1 MEFYHSNRNM
11 TKTGFACYISGLCPL
26 PCIIHTCYLPQ
37 KAQVSV
43 AFTSLTMQVCDLA
56 LEEEDQCAGDAGG
69 IEAEVE
75 GTALIIRLTSEEM
88 A

>member
-1 MEFYHSNRNM
+1 M
-11 TKTGFACYISGLCPL
+11 
-26 PCIIHTCYLPQ
+26 
-37 KAQVSV
+37 SV

-56 LEEEDQCAGDAGG
+56 LEEDQCAGDAGG

-75 GTALIIRLTSEEM
+75 GTALTIRLTSEEM